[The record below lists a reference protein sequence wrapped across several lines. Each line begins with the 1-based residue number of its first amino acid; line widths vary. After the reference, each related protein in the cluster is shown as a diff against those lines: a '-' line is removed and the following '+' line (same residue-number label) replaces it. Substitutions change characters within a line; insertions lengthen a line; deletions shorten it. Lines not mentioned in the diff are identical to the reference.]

1 MFTSFT
7 RFVGSLTTVR
17 RRARFELK
25 IEAALCLV
33 AVLRLKML
41 LLQLKKSPNKA
52 DVSGQGINGGREV
65 KCPLSAA
72 KMDTFTAAYL
82 SEGFISAHAE

>member
-7 RFVGSLTTVR
+7 HFVGSLTTVR
-17 RRARFELK
+17 RRAGFKLK

-33 AVLRLKML
+33 AVLRLKKL

-52 DVSGQGINGGREV
+52 DVSARGTNGGREV
-65 KCPLSAA
+65 KCHSSAA
-72 KMDTFTAAYL
+72 KGHFHSSL
-82 SEGFISAHAE
+82 PE